1 MTPAEVG
8 KELVFPVVQP
18 ATLMPMLVTT
28 LLLSIVS
35 FFGILFGGM
44 LLLATLFPFA
54 GYLMRLLEARSADRP
69 APPFD
74 AELLQFFG
82 TPISLVPLV
91 LFSFIYWFG
100 FAAVRY
106 VGPELSWMAV
116 MLLFAC
122 LPASLAILAVTRSPL
137 ASLNPISVYKFIRAT
152 FSDYFVMVIVLEFIG
167 GVLIKTQF
175 LVDPPGFR
183 IISAVYFLFLLYSYT
198 GAVSARNK
206 IAEQVDIALPTP
218 VSAEDIHKT
227 LISDREKVASHAYGF
242 ASRGN
247 RKGAFEHVEAH
258 VSGEDDPDDART
270 WFFNKMMTW
279 DDRDIALFYAQ
290 ISLHHFLVGSQD
302 ALALKLMSQC
312 LHQNPQF
319 RPQRDDREAA
329 MQLAENY
336 GREDLLKQL
345 K

>member
-8 KELVFPVVQP
+8 KELVFPIVQP
-18 ATLMPMLVTT
+18 ATLLPMLIST
-28 LLLSIVS
+28 LLFSVVS
-35 FFGILFGGM
+35 FFGILFGG
-44 LLLATLFPFA
+44 LLFLATVFPFA
-54 GYLMRLLEARSADRP
+54 GYLMRVLEARSANRE

-74 AELLQFFG
+74 AEMMAFFG

-91 LFSFIYWFG
+91 LVSFLFWLG

-106 VGPELSWMAV
+106 MGPELGWMAV
-116 MLLFAC
+116 MLLFAW
-122 LPASLAILAVTRSPL
+122 LPASLAILAITRSPL
-137 ASLNPISVYKFIRAT
+137 ACVNPVAMFKFIRAT
-152 FSDYFVMVIVLEFIG
+152 FADYFVMIIVLEFIA

-198 GAVSARNK
+198 GSITGRNK
-206 IAEQVDIALPTP
+206 IAEQVDIPLPLP
-218 VSAEDIHKT
+218 VTAEDLHKT
-227 LISDREKVASHAYGF
+227 LISDREKVANHAYGF

-247 RKGAFEHVEAH
+247 RDGAFEHIEVH

-270 WFFNKMMTW
+270 WFFNKMLTW
-279 DDRDIALFYAQ
+279 DDRNIALFYAQ
-290 ISLHHFLVGSQD
+290 VSLHHFLVESRD
-302 ALALKLMSQC
+302 AMALKLLSQC

-329 MQLAENY
+329 LELAQRY
-336 GREDLLKQL
+336 GREDLVQQL
-345 K
+345 R